1 MSPIH
6 DQGHGGQGLALFAL
20 DSPARSLAQN
30 RCSKN
35 KGGREAGREGGRER
49 GRQGGREA
57 GPKRI
62 ESERELQPQCR
73 VRGSG
78 LKYGVWI

>member
-1 MSPIH
+1 MLSPIH

-49 GRQGGREA
+49 GRQGAREA
-57 GPKRI
+57 G
-62 ESERELQPQCR
+62 REGGREGGRQAQ
-73 VRGSG
+73 RG
-78 LKYGVWI
+78 